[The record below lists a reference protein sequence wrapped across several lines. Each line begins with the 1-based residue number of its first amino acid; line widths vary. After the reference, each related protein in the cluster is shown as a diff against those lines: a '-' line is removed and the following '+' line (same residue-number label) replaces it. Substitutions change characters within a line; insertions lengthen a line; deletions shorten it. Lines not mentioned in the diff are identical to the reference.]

1 MPRTL
6 FLSPQLAQT
15 RADSTLKPGRV
26 TEHNTHKP
34 LGAKRNRRYLSKATW
49 NDDSSYEWTLCDP
62 TSLQPICGFWSRI
75 TGTFSLTLKI
85 HGAMPLSLWTPLPAP
100 VVPWLPLSPHRVPR
114 IPRRGCHGCSVACA
128 APPRLRRS
136 APRGRWRS
144 DAARRAV
151 KPCCRRCS
159 GTALSPWNSVG
170 RRRRSW
176 ARRKWMGNWGKSGAG
191 GNRPLQFIDVSPC
204 FSHIH

>member
-1 MPRTL
+1 MEPCHCPYGPR
-6 FLSPQLAQT
+6 SQL
-15 RADSTLKPGRV
+15 LWCPGCPC
-26 TEHNTHKP
+26 H
-34 LGAKRNRRYLSKATW
+34 
-49 NDDSSYEWTLCDP
+49 P
-62 TSLQPICGFWSRI
+62 TGSHGSR
-75 TGTFSLTLKI
+75 G
-85 HGAMPLSLWTPLPAP
+85 
-100 VVPWLPLSPHRVPR
+100 
-114 IPRRGCHGCSVACA
+114 RGCHGCSVACA

-176 ARRKWMGNWGKSGAG
+176 ARRKWMGNWGSRALEEIGRY
-191 GNRPLQFIDVSPC
+191 NLLMFLHVSPTFIELLL
-204 FSHIH
+204 FSCGRGFETRRVGDIKQRL